1 MKQMPCRFLA
11 LFVALSL
18 FACSDSDN
26 SRPPLA
32 SKPQPDNPVVEGPI
46 TGGGSEDCCRI
57 SFGGFEV
64 DLRDTG
70 YTPGTPLYSAL
81 SFDMAEVGY
90 IETEYFISGTATSY
104 LNTDEL
110 TADGLWSIMSADAA
124 PYTSRIVV
132 QRPIAPEDFNG
143 TVVVEWF
150 NVTGGIDAAPDWM
163 QTHTELVREGYAW
176 VGVSAQFAGVEGGG
190 AFDLPLKGVDSERYG
205 ALSHPGDSFSYD
217 IFSQA
222 AQAVRR
228 PVGID
233 PLDGLAVQRM
243 IAVGQSQ
250 SAFRL
255 TTYYNAIH
263 PTLDLFDAY
272 LIHSRSRYSAQLS
285 QEPQVP
291 VATPEVV
298 LLREDQPEPVI
309 MLQTETDL
317 VKPSLDYLPARQADS
332 DSVRLWEVAGS
343 SHSDA
348 YTTIKGPDDKG
359 DDPTVADVIAT
370 KSARPPFIE
379 CPLLPINDGPGHWL
393 AKAAISALDA
403 WVRNGSAPSA
413 APRLQVDAEGTG
425 FEQDE
430 QGNALGGIRGP
441 YVDAPVAVLSG
452 LGQGA
457 GFCDLFGTTRLFDD
471 AELAALYPDRD
482 AYIAAIDEATDAAVT
497 AGFLLPADAQL
508 IKSQARTSD
517 IVPP

>member
-1 MKQMPCRFLA
+1 M
-11 LFVALSL
+11 
-18 FACSDSDN
+18 
-26 SRPPLA
+26 
-32 SKPQPDNPVVEGPI
+32 
-46 TGGGSEDCCRI
+46 
-57 SFGGFEV
+57 
-64 DLRDTG
+64 
-70 YTPGTPLYSAL
+70 
-81 SFDMAEVGY
+81 
-90 IETEYFISGTATSY
+90 
-104 LNTDEL
+104 
-110 TADGLWSIMSADAA
+110 
-124 PYTSRIVV
+124 
-132 QRPIAPEDFNG
+132 
-143 TVVVEWF
+143 
-150 NVTGGIDAAPDWM
+150 
-163 QTHTELVREGYAW
+163 
-176 VGVSAQFAGVEGGG
+176 
-190 AFDLPLKGVDSERYG
+190 
-205 ALSHPGDSFSYD
+205 
-217 IFSQA
+217 
-222 AQAVRR
+222 RR

-272 LIHSRSRYSAQLS
+272 LIHSRARYSAQLS

-298 LLREDQPEPVI
+298 LLRQDQPEPAI

-348 YTTIKGPDDKG
+348 YTTIKGPDDRG

-379 CPLLPINDGPGHWL
+379 CPLLPINDGPGHWV

-403 WVRNGSAPSA
+403 WVRSGSAPSA
-413 APRLQVDAEGTG
+413 APRLQVNAEATG
-425 FEQDE
+425 FEQDA
-430 QGNALGGIRGP
+430 QGNALGGIRSP

-482 AYIAAIDEATDAAVT
+482 AYVAAIDEATDAAVS

-508 IKSQARTSD
+508 IKSRARTSGV
-517 IVPP
+517 VPP